1 MKKFL
6 LAAIALVASV
16 ALYAQQPTPFNGQ
29 IVAPNGKGLKAQ
41 LSIKGTDLAANAD
54 KQGRFGF
61 TTLNADDVL
70 EIKCNKQEREVKVE
84 GRRSMR
90 IVWSA
95 DGIEVSEDPE
105 LFSKGEEWVK
115 RREYLNDLSKIMGA
129 DLRRSGAHSLISA
142 LRARVPSLEI
152 DDTGRVTIH
161 RGTTMQ
167 SGGTAMSG
175 GSRTTSSG
183 TSVISGS
190 IHRASVN
197 AYALIV
203 VDGQEVQSLNDVSL
217 FDVGMV
223 EILQEAPLYGFRGVN
238 GVVEITSEASL
249 KRRQESK

>member
-1 MKKFL
+1 MKRFL

-16 ALYAQQPTPFNGQ
+16 ALYAQQSAPFNGL

-41 LSIKGTDLAANAD
+41 LTIKGTDLAANAD
-54 KQGRFGF
+54 KRGHFGF
-61 TTLNADDVL
+61 STLNADDVL
-70 EIKCNKQEREVKVE
+70 EIKCNKQVREVKVE
-84 GRRSMR
+84 GRQSLR
-90 IVWSA
+90 IVWG
-95 DGIEVSEDPE
+95 DDTIEVSEDAQLVSE
-105 LFSKGEEWVK
+105 GEEWVK
-115 RREYLNDLSKIMGA
+115 RREYLNDMSKIMGA

-223 EILQEAPLYGFRGVN
+223 KILDEAPLYGFRGVN
-238 GVVEITSEASL
+238 GVVEITSEGAL
-249 KRRQESK
+249 KRQQQD

>member
-1 MKKFL
+1 MKRFL
-6 LAAIALVASV
+6 FAVIALVASI

-41 LSIKGTDLAANAD
+41 LTIKGTDLAANAD
-54 KQGRFGF
+54 KRGHFGF
-61 TTLNADDVL
+61 STLNADDVL
-70 EIKCNKQEREVKVE
+70 EIKCNKQVREVKVE
-84 GRRSMR
+84 GRQSLR
-90 IVWSA
+90 IVWG
-95 DGIEVSEDPE
+95 DDTIEVSEDAQLVSE
-105 LFSKGEEWVK
+105 GEEWVK
-115 RREYLNDLSKIMGA
+115 RREYLNDMSKIMGA

-223 EILQEAPLYGFRGVN
+223 KILDEAPLYGFRGVN
-238 GVVEITSEASL
+238 GVVEITSEGAL
-249 KRRQESK
+249 KRQQQD